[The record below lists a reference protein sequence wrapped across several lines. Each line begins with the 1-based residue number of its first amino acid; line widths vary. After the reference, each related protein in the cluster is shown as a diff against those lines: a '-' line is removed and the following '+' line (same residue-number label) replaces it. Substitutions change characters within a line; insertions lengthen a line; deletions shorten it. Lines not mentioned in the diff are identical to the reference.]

1 MVMIVT
7 FQAQD
12 KDLVMTLQAALED
25 EVQNIIA
32 NGKEEN
38 VLINDIDGIWFR
50 GVQKNRNGKVN
61 ASIKHINKRT
71 SHTLPK

>member
-12 KDLVMTLQAALED
+12 KDLVMTLQVTLED

-38 VLINDIDGIWFR
+38 VLINDIDGI
-50 GVQKNRNGKVN
+50 
-61 ASIKHINKRT
+61 
-71 SHTLPK
+71 

>member
-12 KDLVMTLQAALED
+12 KDLVMTLQVTLED